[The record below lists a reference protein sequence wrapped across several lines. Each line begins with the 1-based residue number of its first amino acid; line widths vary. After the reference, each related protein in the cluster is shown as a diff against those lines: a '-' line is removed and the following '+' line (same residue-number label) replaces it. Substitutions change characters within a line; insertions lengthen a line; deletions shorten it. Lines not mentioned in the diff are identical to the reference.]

1 KQPEVAAGHFLLAQ
15 VYAAQNNIGRMR
27 EALEQTVKLVP
38 NHLTAQV
45 FLARLDLAEGKDAA
59 FSARLAAL
67 QKNYPGNV
75 QVELLKAQKSSVK
88 KDYDSAIKTLSGLL
102 VEAPQSDVVIELSR
116 NQWQSGDRQGA
127 ISSLELWSESNRDDR
142 VLLLLAEYYLLENRP
157 DEATA
162 TYKVLEQASPENP
175 RVLNNLAWSLKDSD
189 PGKGVEYARKADK
202 LDPDNPL
209 IMDTLAML
217 LLKTGDKLKALEIA
231 EQAVNKAPNVLDIQF
246 NYADILVANDQEK
259 KARSILEEVL
269 RKATDKSKQRL
280 IKKHLDN
287 L

>member
-1 KQPEVAAGHFLLAQ
+1 
-15 VYAAQNNIGRMR
+15 
-27 EALEQTVKLVP
+27 
-38 NHLTAQV
+38 
-45 FLARLDLAEGKDAA
+45 
-59 FSARLAAL
+59 
-67 QKNYPGNV
+67 
-75 QVELLKAQKSSVK
+75 
-88 KDYDSAIKTLSGLL
+88 
-102 VEAPQSDVVIELSR
+102 
-116 NQWQSGDRQGA
+116 
-127 ISSLELWSESNRDDR
+127 
-142 VLLLLAEYYLLENRP
+142 
-157 DEATA
+157 
-162 TYKVLEQASPENP
+162 
-175 RVLNNLAWSLKDSD
+175 
-189 PGKGVEYARKADK
+189 GKGVEYARKADK